1 MKSSSN
7 KYLPE
12 LSVIVWEVLPS
23 LPTISMVA
31 PGIICFVLRS
41 VITPESVKFSFGKLN
56 RYISSPLLPTL
67 LEDK

>member
-31 PGIICFVLRS
+31 PVIICFVLRS
-41 VITPESVKFSFGKLN
+41 VITPESVKLSFGKLN
-56 RYISSPLLPTL
+56 R
-67 LEDK
+67 